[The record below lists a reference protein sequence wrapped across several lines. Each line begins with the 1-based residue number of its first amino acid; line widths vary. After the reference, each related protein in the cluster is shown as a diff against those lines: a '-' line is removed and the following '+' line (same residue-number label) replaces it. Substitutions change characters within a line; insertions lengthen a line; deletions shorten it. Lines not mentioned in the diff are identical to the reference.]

1 MGKNRQ
7 NKDSIEQAETNSVND
22 KLDKTE
28 LDYKLLENNIGK
40 IYYTL
45 DKAYLSHLNDYNV
58 LNFDKY
64 CTLNN
69 CDYTKGEDPHPG
81 FFLLKVNNF
90 IINKDEKVID
100 CMKNLIGTFSNT
112 VDSIGLLFHRKIDSV
127 DVYFVFKK
135 FGEADSAKTTEG
147 LELLA
152 KSFNGNF
159 PGSAVELIKNNKD
172 SLEKVK
178 FLKEST
184 SISMLSSVPSDKS
197 EDYISQGIEK
207 LLNGVVPSPTK
218 NDEEYSVLIL
228 AESMTQESIRNVIN
242 GFEEMATA
250 ITPYASHQFQAG
262 KNDSESNGE
271 MNSVTD
277 TTGVSHAI
285 SKTHSV
291 NIGVNLGTSK
301 SVGTG
306 ESFTRSKTNST
317 QESTTKNL
325 GGAIGSAGAA
335 LGAGLGT
342 IIPGIG
348 NIIGGVV
355 GGAIGT
361 VVGTFIGSKTN
372 GTSFSDT
379 LSKTDFSSITNA
391 LTMGLTGGYGYS
403 WGKIDTKTDSNSLTD
418 GTNHNITIGTSENTT
433 YTYKSYLVT
442 NLIQNLEKTIERLTE
457 SKSTG
462 LWKTATYV
470 FSNDPSISTSVASY
484 LKGLSQ
490 GDDSYIENPNII
502 TWKKGDNENYFE
514 QIKEFITY
522 FIHPIFVHETDVVR
536 YSDGMKNEIK
546 NIIEEELNSNNEL
559 EATQKKE
566 FSEKLNDE
574 IEKEVFSNPEIDAQA
589 KVDLIPITPT
599 TNVSTTELAK
609 IFSLPT
615 HSLPGLPVLECAEF
629 GRNVAT
635 YDVKD
640 FDCIIKETAIKES
653 EKECTDYKK
662 QIRESIK
669 DKIKEDYNDISSLV
683 NPKIESDK
691 ENSDST
697 YDEGEARTSYEENF
711 KKEVDQKVDIELEKK
726 LEEEIIKNPEKFPSV
741 QMNNILNKKRKISL
755 GKIYHMHQSEQLNVD
770 LSVNSFSS
778 HVFITGSTGS
788 GKSNTIYQIL
798 EKLKKTSIYKY
809 ESKKIESTDKVKFL
823 VIEPAKGEYKNVFGE
838 DETQEKCDV
847 HVYGTNSKLSNLL
860 RINPFSFPDDIHIL
874 EHLDRLVE
882 IFNVCWPMYAAMPAV
897 LKEAVEKSYED
908 CGWNLTDSTNIYGKD
923 LYPTFAD
930 VTRNIRT
937 IIDSSEY
944 DAENKGAYKGSLI
957 TRLKSLTNGIN
968 GQIFTTEGTPEKDLF
983 DENVIVDLS
992 RVGSTE
998 TKSLIMGLLVLKL
1011 QEYRMTQASMNSP
1024 LKHVTVLEEAH
1035 NLLKRTSTEQT
1046 SESSNLIGKS
1056 VEMLT
1061 NAIAEMRTYGEGFI
1075 IADQAPGLLDM
1086 AVIRNTNTKIIM
1098 RLPDL
1103 GDRELVGKA
1112 ANLNDNQIE
1121 ELAKLTCG
1129 VAAVYQNEWV
1139 QPVLCEVEYIGEP
1152 KNTYK
1157 KSKPSKE
1164 GKGIKPRLECA
1175 KWLCEITHGNH
1186 IEKLSDYETVL
1197 KGISGSLYVFSKQY
1211 VESLKRK
1218 PDYNKLQFIISTLL
1232 PEFSKTLKNSA
1243 IRNPSD
1249 VKIWRD
1255 DLQEYIIDV
1264 LNSQNMA
1271 EVQLRNS
1278 ILQCILQN
1286 YIKFELNKP
1295 NLLNELVNKKTQ

>member
-1 MGKNRQ
+1 MEK
-7 NKDSIEQAETNSVND
+7 KVSEVVNE
-22 KLDKTE
+22 KLAKTE
-28 LDYKLLENNIGK
+28 LDYKILENNIGK

-45 DKAYLSHLNDYNV
+45 DKAYLNHLDDYCV

-64 CTLNN
+64 CELNK
-69 CDYTKGEDPHPG
+69 CDYKKGDDPHPG

-112 VDSIGLLFHRKIDSV
+112 VDSIGLLFQRKIDSV

-135 FGEADSAKTTEG
+135 FGESNSTNTNDG
-147 LELLA
+147 LTLLE
-152 KSFNGNF
+152 KSFKGNF
-159 PGSAVELIKNNKD
+159 PGSAVELINNNKNA
-172 SLEKVK
+172 LEEIK
-178 FLKEST
+178 FLKESS

-207 LLNGVVPSPTK
+207 LLNGVVPTK
-218 NDEEYSVLIL
+218 DDEEYSVLIL
-228 AESMTQESIRNVIN
+228 AESMTQESIRDVIN

-271 MNSVTD
+271 MQSITD
-277 TTGVSHAI
+277 TKGVSHAV
-285 SKTHSV
+285 SKTHS
-291 NIGVNLGTSK
+291 INLGVSLGGSNSFSNGISSSTTNSINAGAGA
-301 SVGTG
+301 SVGFFGTAVNAFVSTG
-306 ESFTRSKTNST
+306 KSLTS
-317 QESTTKNL
+317 
-325 GGAIGSAGAA
+325 
-335 LGAGLGT
+335 
-342 IIPGIG
+342 
-348 NIIGGVV
+348 GVV
-355 GGAIGT
+355 
-361 VVGTFIGSKTN
+361 
-372 GTSFSDT
+372 
-379 LSKTDFSSITNA
+379 SSIA
-391 LTMGLTGGYGYS
+391 KMLSLGVSGGYGYS
-403 WGKIDTKTDSNSLTD
+403 WGKIDTKINSNSLTD
-418 GTNHNITIGTSENTT
+418 GTNHNITVGKSENTT

-442 NLIQNLEKTIERLTE
+442 DLIQNLEKTIQRLVE

-470 FSNDPSISTSVASY
+470 FSKANSTSISVASY

-502 TWKKGDNENYFE
+502 TWNAENHRDYFD
-514 QIKEFITY
+514 QIRDFVSY
-522 FIHPIFVHETDVVR
+522 FIHPIFVHNEELKDPE
-536 YSDGMKNEIK
+536 EIK
-546 NIIEEELNSNNEL
+546 NKIIEKFNEEMKFNN
-559 EATQKKE
+559 
-566 FSEKLNDE
+566 KLTSD
-574 IEKEVFSNPEIDAQA
+574 EKEQIKVEFESKIGEDDIKIDL
-589 KVDLIPITPT
+589 VPVTPT
-599 TNVSTTELAK
+599 TNISTTELAK

-635 YDVKD
+635 NDN
-640 FDCIIKETAIKES
+640 ES
-653 EKECTDYKK
+653 TTREAVSSEEGAKNKNK
-662 QIRESIK
+662 Q
-669 DKIKEDYNDISSLV
+669 
-683 NPKIESDK
+683 
-691 ENSDST
+691 
-697 YDEGEARTSYEENF
+697 
-711 KKEVDQKVDIELEKK
+711 
-726 LEEEIIKNPEKFPSV
+726 
-741 QMNNILNKKRKISL
+741 RKISL

-798 EKLKKTSIYKY
+798 EKLKKTSVY
-809 ESKKIESTDKVKFL
+809 ENKKIESTDKVKFL

-838 DETQEKCDV
+838 DESQYGCDV
-847 HVYGTNSKLSNLL
+847 HVYGTNPKLSNLL

-968 GQIFTTEGTPEKDLF
+968 GQIFTTEGTLEKDLF

-1011 QEYRMTQASMNSP
+1011 QEYRMTQESMNSP

-1035 NLLKRTSTEQT
+1035 NLLKRTSTEQS

-1121 ELAKLTCG
+1121 ELAKLPCG

-1139 QPVLCEVEYIGEP
+1139 QPVLCEVEYMGEP

-1157 KSKPSKE
+1157 KSESSKE

-1232 PEFSKTLKNSA
+1232 PEFSKTLKDSA

-1255 DLQEYIIDV
+1255 DLQEHIIDV

>member
-7 NKDSIEQAETNSVND
+7 NKDSIEQAETNSVNE

-135 FGEADSAKTTEG
+135 FGEAYSAKTTEG

-207 LLNGVVPSPTK
+207 LLNGVVPQK
-218 NDEEYSVLIL
+218 LDEEYSVLIL
-228 AESMTQESIRNVIN
+228 AESMTQESIRDVIN

-301 SVGTG
+301 SNNVG

-325 GGAIGSAGAA
+325 AGAMGATGTA

-348 NIIGGVV
+348 NVIGGVV

-361 VVGTFIGSKTN
+361 VIGTFLGSKTE
-372 GTSFSDT
+372 GKSVAET
-379 LSKTDFSSITNA
+379 LSETDFSSITNA

-470 FSNDPSISTSVASY
+470 FSNESSISTSVASY

-502 TWKKGDNENYFE
+502 TWKKCDDENYFK

-522 FIHPIFVHETDVVR
+522 FIHPIFVHDTDVQKKQDN
-536 YSDGMKNEIK
+536 YSEQMKNEIK
-546 NIIEEELNSNNEL
+546 NRIEEEVNSNKEL
-559 EATQKKE
+559 DDFEK
-566 FSEKLNDE
+566 EKLRDKLNKE
-574 IEKEVFSNPEIDAQA
+574 IEKEVFSNPEIDDQA

-635 YDVKD
+635 YDN
-640 FDCIIKETAIKES
+640 ES
-653 EKECTDYKK
+653 STTREDVSSEEGAKNKNK
-662 QIRESIK
+662 Q
-669 DKIKEDYNDISSLV
+669 
-683 NPKIESDK
+683 
-691 ENSDST
+691 
-697 YDEGEARTSYEENF
+697 
-711 KKEVDQKVDIELEKK
+711 
-726 LEEEIIKNPEKFPSV
+726 
-741 QMNNILNKKRKISL
+741 RKISL

-798 EKLKKTSIYKY
+798 EKLKETSIYKY

-823 VIEPAKGEYKNVFGE
+823 VIESAKGEYKNVFGE
-838 DETQEKCDV
+838 DETKEKCDV

-1035 NLLKRTSTEQT
+1035 NLLKRTSTEQS

-1121 ELAKLTCG
+1121 ELAKLPCG

-1157 KSKPSKE
+1157 KPEPSKE

-1255 DLQEYIIDV
+1255 DLQEHIIDV

-1295 NLLNELVNKKTQ
+1295 NLLNELVNNKKQ